1 MQTTV
6 KPACVKGKKGVSYA
20 KWGYIFILPF
30 FVTYCIFSL
39 APQVLTIYNSFFENY
54 REGLTQVGPKFVGFQ
69 NYVKLFTPDKN
80 GSISILKFTANTLLM
95 WIEGAVPQVLI
106 ALLLSV
112 FFTSY
117 RLKIKGQQFFKTV
130 IYMPNLIMASA
141 FSMLFF
147 TLFSNVGPVNQLL
160 VQLGWIDEAIPFF
173 DKQITVRGL
182 VATMNFLMWF
192 GNTTILLMAGI
203 MGIDQNLFEA
213 ANLDGANSLQ
223 VFFRVTLPL
232 LMPVLVYTIITALI
246 GGLQMFDVPQVL
258 TNGAGTPN
266 RSSTTLIMYLNNF
279 LKTSKNYGMAGAVS
293 VIIFIITG
301 LLSILVFKS
310 LTKDEMRKIVDLQLQ
325 DLRNRMEEGKH
336 LKLEVTT
343 AAKDFI
349 IDSAYDSVYGARPIK
364 RFIQSRVETL
374 IAKAIIKGS
383 YAEGDTLTVDFD
395 GSALVLR

>member
-1 MQTTV
+1 MKTQSTALRP
-6 KPACVKGKKGVSYA
+6 KRKGISYA
-20 KWGYIFILPF
+20 KWGYLFILPF
-30 FVTYCIFSL
+30 FITYCIFSL
-39 APQVLTIYNSFFENY
+39 VPQLLTIYNSFFENY
-54 REGLTQVGPKFVGFQ
+54 REGLKQVGPYFVGMR

-80 GSISILKFTANTLLM
+80 GSIAILKFAGNTMLM
-95 WIEGAVPQVLI
+95 WLEGAVPQVLI

-112 FFTSY
+112 IFTSY

-147 TLFSNVGPVNQLL
+147 TLFSNVGPINQLIM
-160 VQLGWIDEAIPFF
+160 QLGIADQPIPFF
-173 DKQITVRGL
+173 DKQYTVRGL
-182 VATMNFLMWF
+182 VALMNFLMWF

-203 MGIDQNLFEA
+203 MGIDQCLFEA
-213 ANLDGANSLQ
+213 ANLDGANSVQ
-223 VFFRVTLPL
+223 VFFKVTLPL
-232 LMPVLVYTIITALI
+232 LMPVLVYTVITALI

-310 LTKDEMRKIVDLQLQ
+310 LTKED
-325 DLRNRMEEGKH
+325 
-336 LKLEVTT
+336 
-343 AAKDFI
+343 
-349 IDSAYDSVYGARPIK
+349 
-364 RFIQSRVETL
+364 
-374 IAKAIIKGS
+374 
-383 YAEGDTLTVDFD
+383 
-395 GSALVLR
+395 

>member
-1 MQTTV
+1 MKTQSTATR
-6 KPACVKGKKGVSYA
+6 PKGKGISYA
-20 KWGYIFILPF
+20 KWGYLFILPF
-30 FVTYCIFSL
+30 FITYCIFAL
-39 APQVLTIYNSFFENY
+39 VPQLLTIYNSFFENY
-54 REGLTQVGPKFVGFQ
+54 REGLKQVGPNFVGMR

-80 GSISILKFTANTLLM
+80 GSIAILKFAGNTMLM
-95 WIEGAVPQVLI
+95 WLEGAVPQVLI

-112 FFTSY
+112 IFTSY

-147 TLFSNVGPVNQLL
+147 TLFSNVGPINQLMM
-160 VQLGWIDEAIPFF
+160 QLGIADQPIPFF
-173 DKQITVRGL
+173 DKQYTVRGL
-182 VATMNFLMWF
+182 VALMNFLMWF

-203 MGIDQNLFEA
+203 MGIDQCLFEA
-213 ANLDGANSLQ
+213 ANLDGANSVQ
-223 VFFRVTLPL
+223 VFFKVTLPL
-232 LMPVLVYTIITALI
+232 LMPVLVYTVITALI

-310 LTKDEMRKIVDLQLQ
+310 LTKED
-325 DLRNRMEEGKH
+325 
-336 LKLEVTT
+336 
-343 AAKDFI
+343 
-349 IDSAYDSVYGARPIK
+349 
-364 RFIQSRVETL
+364 
-374 IAKAIIKGS
+374 
-383 YAEGDTLTVDFD
+383 
-395 GSALVLR
+395 

>member
-1 MQTTV
+1 MKTQSTAPRP
-6 KPACVKGKKGVSYA
+6 KRKGISYA
-20 KWGYIFILPF
+20 KWGYLFILPF
-30 FVTYCIFSL
+30 FITYCIFSL
-39 APQVLTIYNSFFENY
+39 VPQLLTIYNSFFENY
-54 REGLTQVGPKFVGFQ
+54 REGLKQVGPYFVGLR

-80 GSISILKFTANTLLM
+80 GSIAILKFAGNTMLM
-95 WIEGAVPQVLI
+95 WLEGAVPQVLI

-112 FFTSY
+112 IFTSY

-147 TLFSNVGPVNQLL
+147 TLFSNVGPINQLIM
-160 VQLGWIDEAIPFF
+160 QLGISDMPIPFF
-173 DKQITVRGL
+173 DKQYTVRGL
-182 VATMNFLMWF
+182 VALMNFLMWF

-203 MGIDQNLFEA
+203 MGIDQCLFEA
-213 ANLDGANSLQ
+213 ANLDGANSVQ
-223 VFFRVTLPL
+223 VFFKVTLPL
-232 LMPVLVYTIITALI
+232 LMPVLVYTVITALI

-310 LTKDEMRKIVDLQLQ
+310 LTKED
-325 DLRNRMEEGKH
+325 N
-336 LKLEVTT
+336 
-343 AAKDFI
+343 
-349 IDSAYDSVYGARPIK
+349 
-364 RFIQSRVETL
+364 
-374 IAKAIIKGS
+374 
-383 YAEGDTLTVDFD
+383 
-395 GSALVLR
+395 